1 MLIAAPPQRSAR
13 RRPSLPLARLL
24 FSGLGLAVAGLMVLP
39 LVYLLLRA
47 SEAEPAQVVALLW
60 RWRTVELL
68 ANTAAL
74 TVGVLTL
81 STLIALPLAWLLSRT
96 NLHGR
101 RWLNLLAVLPLAV
114 PGYVMAYALIGL
126 AGNYGFLNQTIGVT
140 IPRPQGLWGATLA
153 LSLYC
158 YPYLYLNLRA
168 AFAGLEASL
177 EETARA
183 LGASPRQV
191 FRRVT
196 LPHLMPALMAG
207 WLVVGLYV
215 LGDFG
220 AVALMR
226 FRVFSYV
233 IYQQYAIAYDLLYSA
248 WLSLILIAI
257 ALLVVWVESRLR
269 QGQHYSGSGT
279 GSGRPL
285 APLRL
290 PAWGQVLG
298 LLFAIA
304 VATAALGLPVAVL
317 SFWISRG
324 VSQATWQGLL
334 GSFGQS
340 LSVAAPAALLA
351 GLMAIPVAVLAVRF
365 PGRLSRWVNRL
376 SFVGYAVPA
385 LAFALAFVFF
395 TLRSAPWLYQTHGL
409 LVLVYALAFLALAIG
424 PIRSALYQARPA
436 IEEAARALGL
446 GPLASFRRATL
457 PLIQPGLVAAVVL
470 VFVTAMKELPIAF
483 LLAPPGFRPLAIQMF
498 SRTSEGM
505 LVEAAPYAAAIIA
518 FSALAVGVVLRRDRE
533 RPQTTAMP
541 AAPAPSL
548 STSPPPRR

>member
-1 MLIAAPPQRSAR
+1 LLIAAPPHRFPIRRSG
-13 RRPSLPLARLL
+13 LPLARWLV
-24 FSGLGLAVAGLMVLP
+24 SGLGLLVAGLMVLP
-39 LVYLLLRA
+39 LIYLLLRA
-47 SEAEPAQVVALLW
+47 SEAEPAQVAALLW

-74 TVGVLTL
+74 TVGVLGL

-126 AGNYGFLNQTIGVT
+126 AGNYGFLNQTFGVT
-140 IPRPQGLWGATLA
+140 MPRPQGWWGATLA

-177 EETARA
+177 EETARV
-183 LGASPRQV
+183 LGATPRQL

-215 LGDFG
+215 IGDFG

-257 ALLVVWVESRLR
+257 ALLVVWAESKLR
-269 QGQHYSGSGT
+269 QGQHYSGSGS

-290 PAWGQVLG
+290 PGWGQVLG
-298 LLFAIA
+298 LLFCLA
-304 VATAALGLPVAVL
+304 VAAAALGLPVAVL

-334 GSFGQS
+334 TSFAQS
-340 LSVAAPAALLA
+340 LSMAAPAALLA

-385 LAFALAFVFF
+385 LAFALAFVFV
-395 TLRSAPWLYQTHGL
+395 TLRSAPWLYQTRGL
-409 LVLVYALAFLALAIG
+409 LVLVYALAFLALAVG

-470 VFVTAMKELPIAF
+470 VFVTVMKELPIAF

-518 FSALAVGVVLRRDRE
+518 FSALAVGVVLRRDRQW
-533 RPQTTAMP
+533 PQTSPTT
-541 AAPAPSL
+541 PAPDP
-548 STSPPPRR
+548 TAQIPPPPSR